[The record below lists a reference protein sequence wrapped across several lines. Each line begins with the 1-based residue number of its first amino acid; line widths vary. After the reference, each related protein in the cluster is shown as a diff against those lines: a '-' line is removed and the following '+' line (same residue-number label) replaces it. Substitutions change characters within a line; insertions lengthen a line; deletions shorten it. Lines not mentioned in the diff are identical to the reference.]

1 MRQIGLIILLFL
13 FAALIGWMVPASY
26 GADDDRPVEDAARFK
41 LPTRADPSLPALF
54 LVGDSTMKVGT
65 PGQRGWGED
74 LAGFFDPHKINV
86 LNFAIGGRSS
96 RTFQTEGRWNAVM
109 AQVKKGD
116 FVIIQF
122 GHNDPGP
129 VNDDSRARGSLKGI
143 GEQTQ
148 EIDNLL
154 TKKHEVVHTFGW
166 YMRKYVNDVKAK
178 GATPIVLSLVPRNS
192 WKDGKVVRSTGDN
205 YGGWA
210 QQVAEAL
217 GAVFVDDNEIIARG
231 LEKMGQEK
239 AAALF
244 ADHKLH
250 ASPEGAAFNA
260 RMAVSGLK
268 AIKDQPLDQFLSAA
282 GREVPAYET
291 GK

>member
-1 MRQIGLIILLFL
+1 
-13 FAALIGWMVPASY
+13 
-26 GADDDRPVEDAARFK
+26 
-41 LPTRADPSLPALF
+41 
-54 LVGDSTMKVGT
+54 
-65 PGQRGWGED
+65 
-74 LAGFFDPHKINV
+74 
-86 LNFAIGGRSS
+86 
-96 RTFQTEGRWNAVM
+96 
-109 AQVKKGD
+109 
-116 FVIIQF
+116 
-122 GHNDPGP
+122 
-129 VNDDSRARGSLKGI
+129 
-143 GEQTQ
+143 
-148 EIDNLL
+148 
-154 TKKHEVVHTFGW
+154 
-166 YMRKYVNDVKAK
+166 MRKYVNDVKAK

>member
-1 MRQIGLIILLFL
+1 MRHMGLSVLFL
-13 FAALIGWMVPASY
+13 FAVTIGWMVPASY

-116 FVIIQF
+116 FVVIQF

-239 AAALF
+239 AATLF

>member
-1 MRQIGLIILLFL
+1 MRHMGLSVLFL
-13 FAALIGWMVPASY
+13 FAVTIGWMVPASY

-166 YMRKYVNDVKAK
+166 YMRKYVNDVKAR

-239 AAALF
+239 AATLF

-282 GREVPAYET
+282 GREVPAYDN

>member
-1 MRQIGLIILLFL
+1 MGLSVLFL
-13 FAALIGWMVPASY
+13 FAVTIGWMVPASY

-166 YMRKYVNDVKAK
+166 YMRKYVNDVKAR

-239 AAALF
+239 AATLF

-282 GREVPAYET
+282 GREVPAYDN

>member
-1 MRQIGLIILLFL
+1 MRHMGLSVLFL
-13 FAALIGWMVPASY
+13 FAVTIGWMVPASY

-166 YMRKYVNDVKAK
+166 YMRKYVNDEKAR

-217 GAVFVDDNEIIARG
+217 GAVFVDDNEIIASG

-239 AAALF
+239 AATLF